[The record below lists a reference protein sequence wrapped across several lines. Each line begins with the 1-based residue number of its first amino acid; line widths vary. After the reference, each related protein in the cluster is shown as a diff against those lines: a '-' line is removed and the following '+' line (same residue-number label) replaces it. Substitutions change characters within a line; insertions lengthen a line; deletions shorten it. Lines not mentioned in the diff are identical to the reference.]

1 MAYVR
6 PIYCQHSLHRQTLL
20 LLLQFS
26 CSAHRL
32 TRICNLVGPYA
43 DRRHVIVD
51 YEQMQSCEA
60 HAIRTQGFHP
70 LTITVAIRVYSYKAS
85 CACAR
90 LG

>member
-20 LLLQFS
+20 FRFS

-32 TRICNLVGPYA
+32 IRISNLVGPCA

-70 LTITVAIRVYSYKAS
+70 LTITVAIWVYNYKAS
-85 CACAR
+85 CARAR